1 MKIHVLTLFPEMMT
15 GALSASIVGRAQ
27 TQGLVDIHL
36 TNFRDFATDRHR
48 TVDDSPFGG
57 GAGMVLKP
65 EPLFRAVEAIA
76 EAEPPRPR
84 VVLMSPQGRPFTQA
98 VAHELTLY
106 SHVILI
112 CGHYEGF
119 DERIRVHLADDE
131 ISIGDYV
138 LTAGELAALV
148 VIDAVVRLLP
158 GVLGN
163 GESATADSFS
173 GGLLEFPQYTRP
185 RDFRGLTVPDILLSG
200 HHKEM
205 ASWRRRQ
212 SIIRTKIRRPDLL
225 EKAELTLE
233 ERSWVDSLYAT
244 SEFILERSQP
254 EPLLSQSMASY
265 SPDDKAPDKGVS
277 SPRDRGTDLVAR
289 KPDGQ

>member
-15 GALSASIVGRAQ
+15 GALSASILGRAQ
-27 TQGLVDIHL
+27 QQGLVDIQL

-48 TVDDSPFGG
+48 TVDDYPFGG

-76 EAEPPRPR
+76 ETEPQPPR
-84 VVLMSPQGRPFTQA
+84 VILMSPQGRPFTQA
-98 VAHELTLY
+98 IAHELTQY
-106 SHVILI
+106 THMILV

-119 DERIRVHLADDE
+119 DERVRLHLADDE

-163 GESATADSFS
+163 GESTLTDSFS
-173 GGLLEFPQYTRP
+173 DLLLESPQYTRP

-200 HHKEM
+200 HHQEM
-205 ASWRRRQ
+205 AVWRRRQ
-212 SIIRTKIRRPDLL
+212 SIIRTVQRRPDLL
-225 EKAELTLE
+225 EKADLTAE
-233 ERSWVDSLYAT
+233 ERAWLDSLD
-244 SEFILERSQP
+244 I
-254 EPLLSQSMASY
+254 M
-265 SPDDKAPDKGVS
+265 
-277 SPRDRGTDLVAR
+277 
-289 KPDGQ
+289 